1 MAIFP
6 SRHIFCPITY
16 DSMKIANIIEE
27 NNQILCKVSALML
40 LDNEIAFYFCL
51 LCLSLLSEIVS
62 NCLPSQI
69 EANKA

>member
-1 MAIFP
+1 MSSKRDTHQLI
-6 SRHIFCPITY
+6 
-16 DSMKIANIIEE
+16 KN
-27 NNQILCKVSALML
+27 
-40 LDNEIAFYFCL
+40 NEIAFYFCL